1 MVKAGTLDDVPPNL
15 RKKVARIV
23 EFAGCE
29 AGTALFELEGAGGDL
44 ALAIERLVSS
54 ELPSSS
60 LPAFPATPPRRAD
73 APPAGGGA
81 GAAPRGRGHGR
92 GSAGAAPPPPAPREP
107 AWRAVGGRSRIL
119 EPPRPD

>member
-1 MVKAGTLDDVPPNL
+1 MVKAGALDDVPPNL

-54 ELPSSS
+54 ECCPPQLPPS
-60 LPAFPATPPRRAD
+60 PPPPRRAG
-73 APPAGGGA
+73 APPAGGRGGGAA
-81 GAAPRGRGHGR
+81 GARTRKGTR
-92 GSAGAAPPPPAPREP
+92 
-107 AWRAVGGRSRIL
+107 RAR
-119 EPPRPD
+119 PPRPRRPGSPAKRVPIAGSRSLGEP

>member
-1 MVKAGTLDDVPPNL
+1 MVKGGTLDDVPPNL

-60 LPAFPATPPRRAD
+60 FPPSPPPPRRAD

-92 GSAGAAPPPPAPREP
+92 GPAGAGPPPPAPRGP
-107 AWRAVGGRSRIL
+107 ARRAVGGRSRIL
-119 EPPRPD
+119 GASPT